1 MEVEMKITDA
11 KGRNWIIDKGPS
23 IWMTR
28 NGKQDIRIK
37 KQNAGHGMREEDGK
51 LYVTAAV
58 FAAESGE
65 QIRGYEALP
74 AEIALTLLRQWGF
87 IEN

>member
-1 MEVEMKITDA
+1 MKITDA

-28 NGKQDIRIK
+28 NGKEDIRIK

-51 LYVTAAV
+51 YYVTAAV

-65 QIRGYEALP
+65 VLREYEAVPDEVMIRLFNHGIYGNK
-74 AEIALTLLRQWGF
+74 EI
-87 IEN
+87 